1 MKKALINILKSSLLG
16 ILLFGVISCDNIFSN
31 KVSDTENTETLLK
44 ISVNDTSLARTLY
57 PSSDASLLSDFTL
70 TCTRE
75 GFTTKT
81 KTAADLDALKAL
93 VINFADGEEGSWQIQ
108 LQASYEISSGTNV
121 QAIAFSDTQSV
132 DVQKNK
138 LNEVSFKLTTENLAV
153 GGLNIKV
160 SFSGSADRVVA
171 SLKDETKETSIDEKI
186 FTTSDFTTI
195 EDEKSIT
202 FTRAISDTSEAL
214 TSGTYY
220 LLFSFYD
227 TTLSSE
233 TPLNTLPNYVRIVK
247 GLTTSAELS
256 ISLNEVYT
264 ITYEDNGGT
273 LASGA
278 IKTGKYSRKSIVN
291 LPQMEKEGYIFA
303 GWYEASDFSGD
314 PVTTI
319 EKGSSGNKTFYARF
333 VSSTLYVSQSGNNE
347 NDGMT
352 ASTALASVNKAV
364 EKIISYGN
372 IAAAYTIKISGTIT
386 GGVNI
391 ASTLTTEMA
400 SSLTLEGVT
409 GQSGN
414 DWVDVLNGGFTDSNR
429 GTTLAINTAV
439 PVTLKN
445 LKITGGYQGQG
456 NGGGVR
462 LGGDSSLVMESGEI
476 SGNTANDGGQVSAGG
491 VYITHGGTSNFGAT
505 QIAGA
510 KFTMTGG
517 SICNNTGTGVTL
529 YDGSNPGEFNM
540 YGGTITGNSG
550 YGVNIV
556 YSTGPFGKF
565 TMKGDA
571 VVAANNKVEL
581 GFPGS
586 TKIYIAGELTE
597 SAPVATVTLNGY
609 NENTEIVALA
619 EGVTDTSLLSAA
631 CAKIEVAPNNSTPWY
646 LTSDGKLTATD
657 PNGSNGGNNFYVD
670 TNGDDEASGLD
681 AEHSLKTIMA
691 AIGKMDDSN
700 ADYVINVMG
709 NLWTDNFAPDNDPFE
724 ITDAIN
730 GKAKSITL
738 RGNADSGN
746 YNFDGQSD
754 GDGTTVMKVTTSVPI
769 ILEKITVCGGCADET
784 NLGGAIYIG
793 EESTVILGQDT
804 IVNGGGDHG
813 CGSAIFVAA
822 SDNGGVTKAGTLI
835 MKDNAVVNADEYGEV
850 YLCTGATIKV
860 ASALTGQSSVWDSN
874 SGEYIPSSIVAKIT
888 PQVYAE
894 NTPVIALTD
903 DALATLTISDVYEK
917 FAVFEEDTTSWLI
930 TNEGKLA
937 KASNGGNGGNENL
950 SINLVAVPGNGSDIQ
965 NLLVGK
971 NLITQTEYEHFMKYH
986 GDVVEGSS
994 YKPSETGDAKN
1005 TTPAY
1010 YVSFVDA
1017 VIFCNLLSVANNLE
1031 PVYKIGERQNL
1042 PGCVADISEWIKDT
1056 SLGISNSDDKYCFAW
1071 DRTKP
1076 YNDNPYW
1083 QWDSIYDGGK
1093 LYTDE
1098 SANGYRLATLDE
1110 IAHIANW
1117 NISHGFELQ
1126 SSSGINEWC
1135 DAYSQNN
1142 CETGIFTANIADS
1155 SEEYFENCVTYH
1167 KHNAHEAPGDIIIGV
1182 EEVYCC
1188 GGGENFTRNLGFRVV
1203 RNAGANGGSNP

>member
-44 ISVNDTSLARTLY
+44 ISVDDTSLARTLY
-57 PSSDASLLSDFTL
+57 PSSDASLLSNFTL
-70 TCTRE
+70 TCMRE
-75 GFTTKT
+75 DFTTKT

-138 LNEVSFKLTTENLAV
+138 LNEVSFKLTTENLTV

-202 FTRAISDTSEAL
+202 FTRSISDTSEAL

-303 GWYEASDFSGD
+303 GWYESSDFSGT

-319 EKGSSGNKTFYARF
+319 EKGSSGNKTFFARF
-333 VSSTLYVSQSGNNE
+333 VSSTLFVSQTGNNE

-491 VYITHGGTSNFGAT
+491 VYISHGGTSNFGAT

-581 GFPGS
+581 ALPGS

-631 CAKIEVAPNNSTPWY
+631 CAKIEVAPYNGTPWY

-657 PNGSNGGNNFYVD
+657 PNGGGGGDPSTWTGSADDHDYVDLGLPSGTLWATMNVGATSVTAPGSDYFWSVDPVKENILAKYTEAGETLLSADDHATVEWGSNWITPTTEQIQELCDKCYFEPVTSYNGVTINGYVVYLAKSQSHVNINELAPSINDAFTYPENYKKTGYSESDPHIFLPARNGGNDVWMWSSTY
-670 TNGDDEASGLD
+670 E
-681 AEHSLKTIMA
+681 
-691 AIGKMDDSN
+691 
-700 ADYVINVMG
+700 
-709 NLWTDNFAPDNDPFE
+709 
-724 ITDAIN
+724 
-730 GKAKSITL
+730 
-738 RGNADSGN
+738 
-746 YNFDGQSD
+746 
-754 GDGTTVMKVTTSVPI
+754 GT
-769 ILEKITVCGGCADET
+769 G
-784 NLGGAIYIG
+784 Y
-793 EESTVILGQDT
+793 
-804 IVNGGGDHG
+804 
-813 CGSAIFVAA
+813 
-822 SDNGGVTKAGTLI
+822 SDNRPLANLFGL
-835 MKDNAVVNADEYGEV
+835 ADGWGEIIETGIVSNDYTYEYPIRPV
-850 YLCTGATIKV
+850 YVG
-860 ASALTGQSSVWDSN
+860 SN
-874 SGEYIPSSIVAKIT
+874 SGS
-888 PQVYAE
+888 
-894 NTPVIALTD
+894 
-903 DALATLTISDVYEK
+903 
-917 FAVFEEDTTSWLI
+917 
-930 TNEGKLA
+930 
-937 KASNGGNGGNENL
+937 GGNGGGNSGNTN
-950 SINLVAVPGNGSDIQ
+950 SIPDDFVLVTGSTIDFNIGYGVFRSCGDYPTTIGD
-965 NLLVGK
+965 LYVCEHEV
-971 NLITQTEYEHFMKYH
+971 TQKEYEKYCIYGTEKDDEGNLGTQYAPTSAH
-986 GDVVEGSS
+986 GTGDDYPVYFVSWHDAIVYCNLRSLDEHLTPVYSLPKPKTNPNDPDEALVYS
-994 YKPSETGDAKN
+994 TKPSEW
-1005 TTPAY
+1005 
-1010 YVSFVDA
+1010 VDI
-1017 VIFCNLLSVANNLE
+1017 V
-1031 PVYKIGERQNL
+1031 
-1042 PGCVADISEWIKDT
+1042 T
-1056 SLGISNSDDKYCFAW
+1056 SGDKYCGPNLNYYY
-1071 DRTKP
+1071 DISS
-1076 YNDNPYW
+1076 NYW
-1083 QWDSIYDGGK
+1083 SNWEWISASPGYESVRI
-1093 LYTDE
+1093 DE
-1098 SANGYRLATLDE
+1098 NANGYRLPTTEEWEYFARGGQGLKGAEAAYEHSGAIDDDA
-1110 IAHIANW
+1110 IDNVAHHAQYPYGSFNED
-1117 NISHGFELQ
+1117 STTFECGKDVNPNSL
-1126 SSSGINEWC
+1126 GLYDLCGNVKEWC
-1135 DAYSQNN
+1135 FDLVDDDGQRW
-1142 CETGIFTANIADS
+1142 
-1155 SEEYFENCVTYH
+1155 
-1167 KHNAHEAPGDIIIGV
+1167 IIDGV
-1182 EEVYCC
+1182 EYD
-1188 GGGENFTRNLGFRVV
+1188 RNAMYTCDRKATIGFRVV
-1203 RNAGANGGSNP
+1203 RNAN